1 MWITFKFSELWF
13 IFCLRQPKS
22 IKSTFQATKF
32 KVEENSRNFQR
43 LPQTFKD
50 FSKKNGIQELFKDFP
65 NCAPAPWKLIYWSWV
80 QWSLK
85 VPWGVSLAMTYLVQ
99 THLPSSKDINKE
111 ISSKLCWQHL
121 GDDIDV
127 GHKSALQVKE
137 KIDKYMWAVLHNNT
151 VTASPSIRMQSSE
164 EPQ

>member
-1 MWITFKFSELWF
+1 M
-13 IFCLRQPKS
+13 
-22 IKSTFQATKF
+22 
-32 KVEENSRNFQR
+32 
-43 LPQTFKD
+43 
-50 FSKKNGIQELFKDFP
+50 
-65 NCAPAPWKLIYWSWV
+65 
-80 QWSLK
+80 
-85 VPWGVSLAMTYLVQ
+85 MYLVK

-137 KIDKYMWAVLHNNT
+137 KIEKYTWAVPHNNIHSPLSSFNNII
-151 VTASPSIRMQSSE
+151 TASPSKCMQSSE